1 MVTAKVPPDA
11 VRVWRGF
18 KLETLSPKDFLAAL
32 GSIFIPAT
40 AQLQRLYGLTAYLPT
55 VLPLDK
61 PNGVPDE
68 IALVFYR
75 SQKAY
80 DDTKLTVPGRAY
92 SSLHSTVFG
101 FPQSESGFPGPLGDR
116 LKFDTPYC
124 RSARSRRLD
133 ERRDPGLRRDAPGR
147 RDEPDLCPG
156 PCQIRQG
163 IAAAAPQGPRR
174 RGAPC
179 HRRLGSVLGALD
191 ERRRRTQR
199 QQAFDIAATG
209 EAGPVAALPRNA
221 QAVKLTARY
230 AGITVRGGESFNVR
244 FPRNGGTA
252 RSAHSGA

>member
-61 PNGVPDE
+61 PSGVPDE

-75 SQKAY
+75 TQKAY

-101 FPQSESGFPGPLGDR
+101 FPQSESGFPGALGDR

-124 RSARSRRLD
+124 LFSDRADWMSGVTRVFVGTRPDGTTSRTFALGLVKFAKGLQQHRPKGLD
-133 ERRDPGLRRDAPGR
+133 GAVLHATEGWVLYWEHWTSG
-147 RDEPDLCPG
+147 
-156 PCQIRQG
+156 
-163 IAAAAPQGPRR
+163 AAARKGS
-174 RGAPC
+174 
-179 HRRLGSVLGALD
+179 RLSTLQQLARPVLSQPYRAMP
-191 ERRRRTQR
+191 
-199 QQAFDIAATG
+199 I
-209 EAGPVAALPRNA
+209 PM
-221 QAVKLTARY
+221 KLTARY
-230 AGITVRGGESFNVR
+230 AGLTVKGGESFNVQ
-244 FPRNGGTA
+244 FARNGRTA